1 MADDTKTY
9 DEAVASV
16 GHGVSE
22 SVAAAALVAK
32 MTPEEKLWC
41 LDGDLPFWAGLG
53 DLGNGGYHK
62 RPFPAARVERLG
74 IPGFAFSDGPR
85 GVVIGPATCFPVS
98 MARGAT
104 WDLELEERI
113 GEAIGK
119 ELRAVGAD
127 LFGGVCVNVLRHPA
141 WGRAQET
148 YGEDPFHV
156 GEFGA
161 ALVRGV
167 QRHAMACVKH
177 FACNSMENAR
187 FQVDVTVDDVAL
199 HEVFLPQFR
208 RIVDEGVAVVMSA
221 YNSVN
226 GEWCGQDRALLS
238 EVLRDE
244 WGFEGFVIS
253 DWIFGLRDGP
263 KSVRAGLDVEMP
275 YRMVRSAGL
284 DAALDDGSLLW
295 DDVDRSVIRTIAT
308 LLRFNHLLTG
318 PRPDISVL
326 ACGEHRSLAR
336 EAAAK
341 AVVLLRNQPAG
352 NDPHPLLPLDAAS
365 VGTVAVIGRLA
376 DIRNIG
382 DGGSS
387 DVWAPDVVTPLQGL
401 RAALPEV
408 DVVSD
413 DGTDVTR
420 AVGVAAEA
428 DVALVVVGYTKAD
441 EGEFIGGDNASGPL
455 RDLLPGADDPEL
467 AATFRASVAAQP
479 DPTPPP
485 DITTDGPLSF
495 ATGGDRSSLQLHEAD
510 EQLILAV
517 ERANPRVV
525 VAVVAGSAVVMSAW
539 ASQVPAIVQS
549 WYAGMEGGHGLAD
562 VLLGRHN
569 AEGRLPFTV
578 PASEA
583 GLPHFEPQAEAITY
597 DRWHGWWKFER
608 DGLAPHFPFGFGLSY
623 TRFAWGPF
631 TVASAADAIEVRG
644 SLANEGTRAGAEIV
658 QVYAGPLHHEPD
670 APPRR
675 LIGFARVELAPGET
689 ADVALSVP
697 RQRLSV
703 RNGLTHKW
711 DGPYGPHVLEV
722 GRWVGDPDAQSMALD
737 L

>member
-1 MADDTKTY
+1 MTDESTTY

-16 GHGVSE
+16 GDGVSE

-32 MTPEEKLWC
+32 MTPDEKLWC

-104 WDLELEERI
+104 WDLDLEERI

-187 FQVDVTVDDVAL
+187 FKVDVTVEDVAL

-238 EVLRDE
+238 DVLRGE
-244 WGFEGFVIS
+244 WDFEGFVIS
-253 DWIFGLRDGP
+253 DWIFGVRDGP
-263 KSVRAGLDVEMP
+263 KSVQAGLDVEMP
-275 YRMVRSAGL
+275 YRMVRTAEL
-284 DAALDDGSLLW
+284 AAALDDGSLLW

-308 LLRFNHLLTG
+308 LIRFNHLLTG

-341 AVVLLRNQPAG
+341 AVVLLRNEPVG
-352 NDPHPLLPLDAAS
+352 HLPLLPLDPTS
-365 VGTVAVIGRLA
+365 LRTVAIIGPLA
-376 DIRNIG
+376 DIRNLG

-387 DVWAPDVVTPLQGL
+387 DVWAPDVVTPLRGL
-401 RAALPEV
+401 RAALPGV

-413 DGTDVTR
+413 DGADVTR
-420 AVGVAAEA
+420 AAGLAAAA
-428 DVALVVVGYTKAD
+428 DVAIVVVGYTKGD
-441 EGEFIGGDNASGPL
+441 EGEFIGDDNSSRPL

-467 AATFRASVAAQP
+467 AGSFTASVAANPGP
-479 DPTPPP
+479 DASPGV
-485 DITTDGPLSF
+485 TTDGPLSF

-517 ERANPRVV
+517 AQANPRLV

-539 ASQVPAIVQS
+539 APHVPAIVQS

-578 PASEA
+578 PEGAD
-583 GLPHFEPQAEAITY
+583 GLPPFEPEAEAITY

-623 TRFAWGPF
+623 TRFAWGTF
-631 TVASAADAIEVRG
+631 TAVSATDTIEVRG
-644 SLANEGTRAGAEIV
+644 SVVNEGICVGAEVV
-658 QVYAGPLHHEPD
+658 QVYAGPLHPESEPA

-675 LIGFARVELAPGET
+675 LVGFARVELAPGES
-689 ADVALSVP
+689 ADVTLSVP

-703 RNGLTHKW
+703 RNGLTHQW
-711 DGPYGPHVLEV
+711 DDPSGHYVLEV
-722 GRWVGDPDAQSMALD
+722 GRWVGDPDSQSLALD